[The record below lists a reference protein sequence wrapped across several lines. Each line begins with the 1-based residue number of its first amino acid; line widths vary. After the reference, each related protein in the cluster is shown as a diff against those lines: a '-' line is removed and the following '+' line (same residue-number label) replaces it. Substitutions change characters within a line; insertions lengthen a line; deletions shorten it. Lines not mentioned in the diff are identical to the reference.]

1 MQIYSKKQFLIEDSY
16 EITQF
21 LRGELYILI
30 DHCLSK
36 VQYGSDSKIIWSFL
50 DYYIEFFRNY
60 IEVFHTNLKEV
71 IQRKN
76 QICV

>member
-1 MQIYSKKQFLIEDSY
+1 MQIYCKKQFLIEDSY

-36 VQYGSDSKIIWSFL
+36 VQYMGDSIIICAFL
-50 DYYIEFFRNY
+50 NYYIEFFRDY
-60 IEVFHTNLKEV
+60 IEVFLVNIKEV
-71 IQRKN
+71 KKL
-76 QICV
+76 